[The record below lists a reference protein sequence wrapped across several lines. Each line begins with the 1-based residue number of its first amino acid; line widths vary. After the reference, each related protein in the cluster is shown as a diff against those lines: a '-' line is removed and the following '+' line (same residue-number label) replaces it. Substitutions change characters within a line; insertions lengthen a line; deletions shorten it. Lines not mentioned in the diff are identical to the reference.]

1 MATIKITSL
10 GHLSNAEIAPG
21 DVFVIDHV
29 STPITKKLSVAN
41 LTSYISTT
49 LGNLESYAS
58 YANAT
63 AAALSS
69 AVSTIETS
77 IGDLNNL
84 VTFDKSNVVAA
95 INEVASNTHFSSI
108 VFGGY
113 TLSERVTDNV
123 SSLGAE
129 VFSMSK
135 TSKHFAKLLINVEDL
150 TYGQYQT
157 SELLLIQDGSDS
169 KLVEYGIVF
178 TSTNPIVA
186 YDSYLDASNVVVRAT
201 ATSSDN
207 RIRVLQIT
215 S

>member
-10 GHLSNAEIAPG
+10 GHLSNADIAPG
-21 DVFVIDHV
+21 DVFVIDAV
-29 STPITKKLSVAN
+29 SGPITKKLTVSN

-49 LGNLESYAS
+49 LGNLETYAT
-58 YANAT
+58 YANSN
-63 AAALSS
+63 AAAISS
-69 AVSTIETS
+69 AVSTVETS
-77 IGDLNNL
+77 IGNLSNL
-84 VTFDKSNVVAA
+84 VTTDKSNLVAA
-95 INEVASNTHFSSI
+95 INEVASNTNFNAI

-129 VFSMSK
+129 VFSMPVSN
-135 TSKHFAKLLINVEDL
+135 KHFAKLLINVEDL
-150 TYGQYQT
+150 TYGQYQS

-178 TSTNPIVA
+178 TSTNPLVS
-186 YDSYLDASNVVVRAT
+186 YDSYFDASNVVVRAT
-201 ATSSDN
+201 TTSSDN

>member
-49 LGNLESYAS
+49 LGNLEVYAS
-58 YANAT
+58 SANAN
-63 AAALSS
+63 AASLSN
-69 AVSTIETS
+69 AIATVVTS
-77 IGDLNNL
+77 IGDLNDL
-84 VTFDKSNVVAA
+84 VTVDKSNLVSA
-95 INEVASNTHFSSI
+95 INEVASNTNFNSI

-123 SSLGAE
+123 SSLGAD

-157 SELLLIQDGSDS
+157 SELLLIQDGNDP

-186 YDSYLDASNVVVRAT
+186 YDTYFDASNVIVRAT

>member
-10 GHLSNAEIAPG
+10 GHLSNADIAPG
-21 DVFVIDHV
+21 DVFVIDHI
-29 STPITKKLSVAN
+29 STPITKKLTVAN

-58 YANAT
+58 YAN
-63 AAALSS
+63 
-69 AVSTIETS
+69 STIS
-77 IGDLNNL
+77 NLSLAVGDTAQL
-84 VTFDKSNVVAA
+84 VTTDKSNLVAA
-95 INEVASNTHFSSI
+95 INEVASNTNFNAI

-123 SSLGAE
+123 SSLGADI
-129 VFSMSK
+129 FSMSK
-135 TSKHFAKLLINVEDL
+135 ASKHFAKLLINVEDL

-157 SELLLIQDGSDS
+157 SELLLIQDGTET

-178 TSTNPIVA
+178 TSTNPLVS

>member
-1 MATIKITSL
+1 MATVKITSL

-21 DVFVIDHV
+21 DVFVIDHI
-29 STPITKKLSVAN
+29 STPITKKLTVAN

-49 LGNLESYAS
+49 LGNLDSYAS
-58 YANAT
+58 YANAN
-63 AAALSS
+63 AATLTSAISTVETNIGNLS
-69 AVSTIETS
+69 A
-77 IGDLNNL
+77 L
-84 VTFDKSNVVAA
+84 VTFDKSNVVSA

-123 SSLGAE
+123 SSLGAD

-178 TSTNPIVA
+178 TSTNPLVA
-186 YDSYLDASNVVVRAT
+186 YDTYFDSSNVIVRAT